1 MHLKKGIRQGI
12 STMLI
17 AAMSFGNVMSVM
29 ADTPSVKTVSSENV
43 TVKNGNYRAIV
54 NFSEG
59 QLGGVLRS
67 KSSDV
72 NADWNTMTETMVPGM
87 TMYLDETGTAK
98 KADVSAK
105 NTLTTGDG
113 SIGASGVELTGDL
126 TGVKSYFMFPDEIVY
141 LGAGLED
148 QKKSDDQIITVVDN
162 VPVTTATK
170 VSIPNP
176 KNGYY
181 FVTKEAKAGGKWET
195 AVDTATKGVHA
206 RNWLSA
212 SDLSGTGN
220 PLQWKYLFTDSITN
234 SNVYFRFPTKGNTV
248 AQSFEL
254 WMAGTQYQY
263 TVKAGGKQAD
273 FSGQTMVNP
282 DTNVLSNSNE
292 IQAAESLTNGILAV
306 NKWSEGI
313 TELTNNIA
321 NVTLNQPMSML
332 MKKDESRGTTQI
344 TVGKPSNSKEG
355 NLEFTV
361 HFSANQV
368 TETSGEGALVSSN
381 ETGDGLH
388 VKLDAAKMT
397 KPVTL
402 EVSYQLPDIV
412 DGDVIEV
419 VRGNEKQVELPAG
432 FDKEGVTW
440 SAKFVKPDGTYLRN
454 AGSSK
459 KKYELPDGETDGTRT
474 AGDTSADHLVTVKK
488 LTNGNAI
495 ITGKEKGS
503 LVLVAK
509 NTDGTEKKF
518 KVEVLYT
525 VPENLPKATEEDY
538 AKIRKTWKESIVG
551 VDLASEEDGAEILVS
566 MNKAAETAWN
576 AYAYKGED
584 SCPDI
589 PWKADKGAA
598 GVASTPYEDDA
609 AEFRPA
615 FKKVLSMAT
624 AYAAEGS
631 NYYQNPDMLKDMINI
646 MDYLCTVCYTPKTQ
660 TNNWWT
666 WEIGIPKDLIPI
678 LMLIYDSLTP
688 EQVKLYTEAMYFF
701 QPDPYH
707 EGAIGTAS
715 THANGYRTAQGAN
728 IIDCSTT
735 AVSLGA
741 LRKDSEQLYMGS
753 KASSGTFVIQTV
765 EDSSKLAADGYASG
779 FYADGSYMDHSR
791 VPYLGSYGIE
801 FMKGG
806 VKIPSLIGGTP
817 WQYSGEVQQ
826 NLEYYIVNGFG
837 NSMYR
842 GLMLDSLKGRS
853 VSRKGGSNQN
863 AGREAMV
870 IILQMI
876 DSLSDEAKETMLSTM
891 KYWMEQDPGF
901 VDSLEGVENLAIKK
915 RAREILEDS
924 SIVAEVEPL
933 HKSFPYMDRAVHR
946 MDDYLFAV
954 SMYSERTQNTEIM
967 NDENRMGWHQNNGMT
982 YIYDSDQDQYTD
994 NFWNTVNPL
1003 RLPGTTVVPVNIGT
1017 GKPDSSGYAQGG
1029 DYCSDES
1036 WVGGSTIGNYGISGM
1051 SFSGAIANKAKSADG
1066 EITYAPNLKGK
1077 KSWFMFENEI
1087 VCLGAG
1093 IQNKGMD
1100 LPVET
1105 TIENRRLGTDG
1116 ENVFVVN
1123 GEEIHL
1129 PIKEANI
1136 KELAEHSADV
1146 SGTEFDGAEWTHL
1159 EGNGSSAGIGYYF
1172 PEEGTSI
1179 RARRARNTGNWSDIG
1194 TTEGESTQNYLEMW
1208 FDHGKNPTN
1217 GSYSYVLL
1225 PETGKEETENYA
1237 KVPQVTVLANTSAAQ
1252 AVYQKELGITGI
1264 NFWEDKETT
1273 VGEVTCDSQAS
1284 VMMQE
1289 EKDGRLMV
1297 AVSDPTMKN
1306 KGTITLKINRPI
1318 TNMIDSDSGISCV
1331 PSESGAELTFNM
1343 AGTNGSSV
1351 YAELQLKASI
1361 YPYAVTLKK
1370 GDEQTFELRDF
1381 NLNEA
1386 VTWSVATDTTRMR
1399 SNTTI
1404 DENGVLKI
1412 DEEETDGALVVT
1424 AETASGLKLHAY
1436 VSLGKDA
1443 AIDTPDDLPLPEEMQ
1458 NLQKLIDKA
1467 LDDPDGTEVYD
1478 ENAIKKAVKAVQ
1490 DADTE
1495 KVAEYLMDSVLK
1507 LAEVYQQVWENN
1519 GREIGEDVETVGIAR
1534 ELEPVDAKGMI
1545 LSIYPSLKVA
1555 SPSNA
1560 VLVIKGEEDAAVL
1573 SETELSNA
1581 TPSNAT
1587 PSNAVAKTAVFSTE
1601 TLEKIGDKPIVKDS
1615 LCEYVLSLV
1624 REYNEDQD
1632 SRNLLPLK
1640 TPIKAEISVPDQL
1653 DSEKPILAAV
1663 ADADGTQHPLEVT
1676 VNEDGSA
1683 MTFVLTRMG
1692 TLILANQAE
1701 EQEKPDTPNTPEK
1714 PDDPNNPNNP
1724 EKPDDP
1730 WVMTYEVFIDDEITG
1745 GTVTADHLTGPE
1757 GTKITLIAK
1766 ANLGYRLNYLQVNGK
1781 TVKTTAKGTYTFKL
1795 KQDTEVTAS
1804 FVKLLAITDHSD
1816 RNDRDRSDSEGWVRS
1831 GNGWKYQI
1839 PGGSYA
1845 KNGWQQI
1852 GGIWYAFDANG
1863 IMRTG
1868 WYLEAM
1874 DNCWYYMKP
1883 DGSMAIGWQQINGKW
1898 YYFNPAT
1905 IGITGWNSQG
1915 LTWNF
1920 DIQKNQGI
1928 PQGAMYKN
1936 QRTPDGYL
1944 VDEQGAWIQ

>member
-1 MHLKKGIRQGI
+1 
-12 STMLI
+12 
-17 AAMSFGNVMSVM
+17 
-29 ADTPSVKTVSSENV
+29 
-43 TVKNGNYRAIV
+43 
-54 NFSEG
+54 
-59 QLGGVLRS
+59 
-67 KSSDV
+67 
-72 NADWNTMTETMVPGM
+72 
-87 TMYLDETGTAK
+87 
-98 KADVSAK
+98 
-105 NTLTTGDG
+105 
-113 SIGASGVELTGDL
+113 
-126 TGVKSYFMFPDEIVY
+126 
-141 LGAGLED
+141 
-148 QKKSDDQIITVVDN
+148 
-162 VPVTTATK
+162 
-170 VSIPNP
+170 
-176 KNGYY
+176 
-181 FVTKEAKAGGKWET
+181 
-195 AVDTATKGVHA
+195 
-206 RNWLSA
+206 
-212 SDLSGTGN
+212 
-220 PLQWKYLFTDSITN
+220 
-234 SNVYFRFPTKGNTV
+234 
-248 AQSFEL
+248 
-254 WMAGTQYQY
+254 
-263 TVKAGGKQAD
+263 
-273 FSGQTMVNP
+273 
-282 DTNVLSNSNE
+282 
-292 IQAAESLTNGILAV
+292 
-306 NKWSEGI
+306 
-313 TELTNNIA
+313 
-321 NVTLNQPMSML
+321 
-332 MKKDESRGTTQI
+332 
-344 TVGKPSNSKEG
+344 
-355 NLEFTV
+355 
-361 HFSANQV
+361 
-368 TETSGEGALVSSN
+368 
-381 ETGDGLH
+381 
-388 VKLDAAKMT
+388 
-397 KPVTL
+397 
-402 EVSYQLPDIV
+402 
-412 DGDVIEV
+412 
-419 VRGNEKQVELPAG
+419 
-432 FDKEGVTW
+432 
-440 SAKFVKPDGTYLRN
+440 
-454 AGSSK
+454 
-459 KKYELPDGETDGTRT
+459 
-474 AGDTSADHLVTVKK
+474 
-488 LTNGNAI
+488 
-495 ITGKEKGS
+495 
-503 LVLVAK
+503 
-509 NTDGTEKKF
+509 
-518 KVEVLYT
+518 
-525 VPENLPKATEEDY
+525 
-538 AKIRKTWKESIVG
+538 
-551 VDLASEEDGAEILVS
+551 
-566 MNKAAETAWN
+566 
-576 AYAYKGED
+576 
-584 SCPDI
+584 
-589 PWKADKGAA
+589 
-598 GVASTPYEDDA
+598 
-609 AEFRPA
+609 
-615 FKKVLSMAT
+615 
-624 AYAAEGS
+624 
-631 NYYQNPDMLKDMINI
+631 
-646 MDYLCTVCYTPKTQ
+646 
-660 TNNWWT
+660 
-666 WEIGIPKDLIPI
+666 
-678 LMLIYDSLTP
+678 
-688 EQVKLYTEAMYFF
+688 
-701 QPDPYH
+701 
-707 EGAIGTAS
+707 
-715 THANGYRTAQGAN
+715 
-728 IIDCSTT
+728 
-735 AVSLGA
+735 
-741 LRKDSEQLYMGS
+741 
-753 KASSGTFVIQTV
+753 
-765 EDSSKLAADGYASG
+765 
-779 FYADGSYMDHSR
+779 
-791 VPYLGSYGIE
+791 
-801 FMKGG
+801 
-806 VKIPSLIGGTP
+806 
-817 WQYSGEVQQ
+817 
-826 NLEYYIVNGFG
+826 
-837 NSMYR
+837 
-842 GLMLDSLKGRS
+842 
-853 VSRKGGSNQN
+853 
-863 AGREAMV
+863 
-870 IILQMI
+870 
-876 DSLSDEAKETMLSTM
+876 
-891 KYWMEQDPGF
+891 
-901 VDSLEGVENLAIKK
+901 
-915 RAREILEDS
+915 
-924 SIVAEVEPL
+924 
-933 HKSFPYMDRAVHR
+933 
-946 MDDYLFAV
+946 
-954 SMYSERTQNTEIM
+954 
-967 NDENRMGWHQNNGMT
+967 
-982 YIYDSDQDQYTD
+982 
-994 NFWNTVNPL
+994 
-1003 RLPGTTVVPVNIGT
+1003 
-1017 GKPDSSGYAQGG
+1017 
-1029 DYCSDES
+1029 
-1036 WVGGSTIGNYGISGM
+1036 M

>member
-1 MHLKKGIRQGI
+1 
-12 STMLI
+12 
-17 AAMSFGNVMSVM
+17 
-29 ADTPSVKTVSSENV
+29 
-43 TVKNGNYRAIV
+43 
-54 NFSEG
+54 
-59 QLGGVLRS
+59 
-67 KSSDV
+67 
-72 NADWNTMTETMVPGM
+72 MV
-87 TMYLDETGTAK
+87 
-98 KADVSAK
+98 
-105 NTLTTGDG
+105 
-113 SIGASGVELTGDL
+113 
-126 TGVKSYFMFPDEIVY
+126 
-141 LGAGLED
+141 
-148 QKKSDDQIITVVDN
+148 
-162 VPVTTATK
+162 
-170 VSIPNP
+170 
-176 KNGYY
+176 
-181 FVTKEAKAGGKWET
+181 
-195 AVDTATKGVHA
+195 
-206 RNWLSA
+206 R
-212 SDLSGTGN
+212 
-220 PLQWKYLFTDSITN
+220 
-234 SNVYFRFPTKGNTV
+234 
-248 AQSFEL
+248 
-254 WMAGTQYQY
+254 
-263 TVKAGGKQAD
+263 
-273 FSGQTMVNP
+273 
-282 DTNVLSNSNE
+282 
-292 IQAAESLTNGILAV
+292 SLTH
-306 NKWSEGI
+306 
-313 TELTNNIA
+313 
-321 NVTLNQPMSML
+321 
-332 MKKDESRGTTQI
+332 R
-344 TVGKPSNSKEG
+344 
-355 NLEFTV
+355 
-361 HFSANQV
+361 
-368 TETSGEGALVSSN
+368 TS
-381 ETGDGLH
+381 
-388 VKLDAAKMT
+388 
-397 KPVTL
+397 
-402 EVSYQLPDIV
+402 
-412 DGDVIEV
+412 
-419 VRGNEKQVELPAG
+419 
-432 FDKEGVTW
+432 
-440 SAKFVKPDGTYLRN
+440 
-454 AGSSK
+454 
-459 KKYELPDGETDGTRT
+459 
-474 AGDTSADHLVTVKK
+474 
-488 LTNGNAI
+488 
-495 ITGKEKGS
+495 
-503 LVLVAK
+503 
-509 NTDGTEKKF
+509 
-518 KVEVLYT
+518 
-525 VPENLPKATEEDY
+525 
-538 AKIRKTWKESIVG
+538 
-551 VDLASEEDGAEILVS
+551 
-566 MNKAAETAWN
+566 
-576 AYAYKGED
+576 
-584 SCPDI
+584 
-589 PWKADKGAA
+589 
-598 GVASTPYEDDA
+598 
-609 AEFRPA
+609 
-615 FKKVLSMAT
+615 
-624 AYAAEGS
+624 
-631 NYYQNPDMLKDMINI
+631 
-646 MDYLCTVCYTPKTQ
+646 
-660 TNNWWT
+660 
-666 WEIGIPKDLIPI
+666 
-678 LMLIYDSLTP
+678 
-688 EQVKLYTEAMYFF
+688 
-701 QPDPYH
+701 
-707 EGAIGTAS
+707 
-715 THANGYRTAQGAN
+715 
-728 IIDCSTT
+728 
-735 AVSLGA
+735 
-741 LRKDSEQLYMGS
+741 
-753 KASSGTFVIQTV
+753 
-765 EDSSKLAADGYASG
+765 
-779 FYADGSYMDHSR
+779 
-791 VPYLGSYGIE
+791 
-801 FMKGG
+801 
-806 VKIPSLIGGTP
+806 
-817 WQYSGEVQQ
+817 
-826 NLEYYIVNGFG
+826 
-837 NSMYR
+837 
-842 GLMLDSLKGRS
+842 
-853 VSRKGGSNQN
+853 
-863 AGREAMV
+863 
-870 IILQMI
+870 
-876 DSLSDEAKETMLSTM
+876 
-891 KYWMEQDPGF
+891 
-901 VDSLEGVENLAIKK
+901 
-915 RAREILEDS
+915 
-924 SIVAEVEPL
+924 
-933 HKSFPYMDRAVHR
+933 
-946 MDDYLFAV
+946 
-954 SMYSERTQNTEIM
+954 
-967 NDENRMGWHQNNGMT
+967 
-982 YIYDSDQDQYTD
+982 
-994 NFWNTVNPL
+994 
-1003 RLPGTTVVPVNIGT
+1003 
-1017 GKPDSSGYAQGG
+1017 
-1029 DYCSDES
+1029 
-1036 WVGGSTIGNYGISGM
+1036 
-1051 SFSGAIANKAKSADG
+1051 
-1066 EITYAPNLKGK
+1066 KGK

-1116 ENVFVVN
+1116 ENAFVVN
-1123 GEEIHL
+1123 GEETNL
-1129 PIKEANI
+1129 PMKEANI

-1146 SGTEFDGAEWTHL
+1146 SGTEFDGAGWADL
-1159 EGNGSSAGIGYYF
+1159 EGNGTSSGTGYYF

-1194 TTEGESTQNYLEMW
+1194 TTEGESTRITWRCGSIMER
-1208 FDHGKNPTN
+1208 DPTN

-1237 KVPQVTVLANTSAAQ
+1237 KAPQVTVLANTSAAQ

-1264 NFWEDKETT
+1264 NFWENKETT

-1289 EKDGRLMV
+1289 GKDGRLRV

-1318 TNMIDSDSGISCV
+1318 TDMIDSDSDISCRV
-1331 PSESGAELTFNM
+1331 SESGAELTFNM

-1381 NLNEA
+1381 NLNEEVA
-1386 VTWSVATDTTRMR
+1386 WSVATDMTRMR

-1624 REYNEDQD
+1624 REYNEYQD

-1816 RNDRDRSDSEGWVRS
+1816 RNDRERSDSEGWVRS

>member
-1 MHLKKGIRQGI
+1 M
-12 STMLI
+12 
-17 AAMSFGNVMSVM
+17 
-29 ADTPSVKTVSSENV
+29 
-43 TVKNGNYRAIV
+43 
-54 NFSEG
+54 
-59 QLGGVLRS
+59 
-67 KSSDV
+67 
-72 NADWNTMTETMVPGM
+72 
-87 TMYLDETGTAK
+87 
-98 KADVSAK
+98 
-105 NTLTTGDG
+105 
-113 SIGASGVELTGDL
+113 
-126 TGVKSYFMFPDEIVY
+126 
-141 LGAGLED
+141 
-148 QKKSDDQIITVVDN
+148 
-162 VPVTTATK
+162 
-170 VSIPNP
+170 
-176 KNGYY
+176 
-181 FVTKEAKAGGKWET
+181 
-195 AVDTATKGVHA
+195 
-206 RNWLSA
+206 
-212 SDLSGTGN
+212 
-220 PLQWKYLFTDSITN
+220 
-234 SNVYFRFPTKGNTV
+234 
-248 AQSFEL
+248 
-254 WMAGTQYQY
+254 
-263 TVKAGGKQAD
+263 
-273 FSGQTMVNP
+273 
-282 DTNVLSNSNE
+282 
-292 IQAAESLTNGILAV
+292 
-306 NKWSEGI
+306 
-313 TELTNNIA
+313 
-321 NVTLNQPMSML
+321 
-332 MKKDESRGTTQI
+332 
-344 TVGKPSNSKEG
+344 
-355 NLEFTV
+355 
-361 HFSANQV
+361 
-368 TETSGEGALVSSN
+368 
-381 ETGDGLH
+381 
-388 VKLDAAKMT
+388 
-397 KPVTL
+397 
-402 EVSYQLPDIV
+402 
-412 DGDVIEV
+412 
-419 VRGNEKQVELPAG
+419 
-432 FDKEGVTW
+432 
-440 SAKFVKPDGTYLRN
+440 
-454 AGSSK
+454 
-459 KKYELPDGETDGTRT
+459 
-474 AGDTSADHLVTVKK
+474 
-488 LTNGNAI
+488 
-495 ITGKEKGS
+495 
-503 LVLVAK
+503 
-509 NTDGTEKKF
+509 
-518 KVEVLYT
+518 
-525 VPENLPKATEEDY
+525 
-538 AKIRKTWKESIVG
+538 
-551 VDLASEEDGAEILVS
+551 
-566 MNKAAETAWN
+566 
-576 AYAYKGED
+576 
-584 SCPDI
+584 
-589 PWKADKGAA
+589 
-598 GVASTPYEDDA
+598 
-609 AEFRPA
+609 
-615 FKKVLSMAT
+615 
-624 AYAAEGS
+624 
-631 NYYQNPDMLKDMINI
+631 
-646 MDYLCTVCYTPKTQ
+646 
-660 TNNWWT
+660 
-666 WEIGIPKDLIPI
+666 
-678 LMLIYDSLTP
+678 
-688 EQVKLYTEAMYFF
+688 
-701 QPDPYH
+701 
-707 EGAIGTAS
+707 
-715 THANGYRTAQGAN
+715 
-728 IIDCSTT
+728 
-735 AVSLGA
+735 
-741 LRKDSEQLYMGS
+741 
-753 KASSGTFVIQTV
+753 
-765 EDSSKLAADGYASG
+765 
-779 FYADGSYMDHSR
+779 
-791 VPYLGSYGIE
+791 
-801 FMKGG
+801 
-806 VKIPSLIGGTP
+806 
-817 WQYSGEVQQ
+817 
-826 NLEYYIVNGFG
+826 
-837 NSMYR
+837 
-842 GLMLDSLKGRS
+842 
-853 VSRKGGSNQN
+853 
-863 AGREAMV
+863 
-870 IILQMI
+870 
-876 DSLSDEAKETMLSTM
+876 
-891 KYWMEQDPGF
+891 
-901 VDSLEGVENLAIKK
+901 
-915 RAREILEDS
+915 
-924 SIVAEVEPL
+924 
-933 HKSFPYMDRAVHR
+933 
-946 MDDYLFAV
+946 
-954 SMYSERTQNTEIM
+954 
-967 NDENRMGWHQNNGMT
+967 
-982 YIYDSDQDQYTD
+982 
-994 NFWNTVNPL
+994 
-1003 RLPGTTVVPVNIGT
+1003 
-1017 GKPDSSGYAQGG
+1017 
-1029 DYCSDES
+1029 
-1036 WVGGSTIGNYGISGM
+1036 
-1051 SFSGAIANKAKSADG
+1051 
-1066 EITYAPNLKGK
+1066 
-1077 KSWFMFENEI
+1077 
-1087 VCLGAG
+1087 
-1093 IQNKGMD
+1093 
-1100 LPVET
+1100 
-1105 TIENRRLGTDG
+1105 
-1116 ENVFVVN
+1116 
-1123 GEEIHL
+1123 
-1129 PIKEANI
+1129 
-1136 KELAEHSADV
+1136 

-1237 KVPQVTVLANTSAAQ
+1237 KAPQVTVLANTSAAQ

-1289 EKDGRLMV
+1289 GKDGRLRV

>member
-1 MHLKKGIRQGI
+1 
-12 STMLI
+12 
-17 AAMSFGNVMSVM
+17 
-29 ADTPSVKTVSSENV
+29 
-43 TVKNGNYRAIV
+43 
-54 NFSEG
+54 
-59 QLGGVLRS
+59 
-67 KSSDV
+67 
-72 NADWNTMTETMVPGM
+72 
-87 TMYLDETGTAK
+87 
-98 KADVSAK
+98 
-105 NTLTTGDG
+105 
-113 SIGASGVELTGDL
+113 
-126 TGVKSYFMFPDEIVY
+126 
-141 LGAGLED
+141 
-148 QKKSDDQIITVVDN
+148 
-162 VPVTTATK
+162 
-170 VSIPNP
+170 
-176 KNGYY
+176 
-181 FVTKEAKAGGKWET
+181 
-195 AVDTATKGVHA
+195 
-206 RNWLSA
+206 
-212 SDLSGTGN
+212 
-220 PLQWKYLFTDSITN
+220 
-234 SNVYFRFPTKGNTV
+234 
-248 AQSFEL
+248 
-254 WMAGTQYQY
+254 
-263 TVKAGGKQAD
+263 
-273 FSGQTMVNP
+273 
-282 DTNVLSNSNE
+282 
-292 IQAAESLTNGILAV
+292 
-306 NKWSEGI
+306 
-313 TELTNNIA
+313 
-321 NVTLNQPMSML
+321 
-332 MKKDESRGTTQI
+332 
-344 TVGKPSNSKEG
+344 
-355 NLEFTV
+355 
-361 HFSANQV
+361 
-368 TETSGEGALVSSN
+368 
-381 ETGDGLH
+381 
-388 VKLDAAKMT
+388 
-397 KPVTL
+397 
-402 EVSYQLPDIV
+402 
-412 DGDVIEV
+412 
-419 VRGNEKQVELPAG
+419 
-432 FDKEGVTW
+432 
-440 SAKFVKPDGTYLRN
+440 
-454 AGSSK
+454 
-459 KKYELPDGETDGTRT
+459 
-474 AGDTSADHLVTVKK
+474 
-488 LTNGNAI
+488 
-495 ITGKEKGS
+495 
-503 LVLVAK
+503 
-509 NTDGTEKKF
+509 
-518 KVEVLYT
+518 
-525 VPENLPKATEEDY
+525 
-538 AKIRKTWKESIVG
+538 
-551 VDLASEEDGAEILVS
+551 
-566 MNKAAETAWN
+566 
-576 AYAYKGED
+576 
-584 SCPDI
+584 
-589 PWKADKGAA
+589 
-598 GVASTPYEDDA
+598 
-609 AEFRPA
+609 
-615 FKKVLSMAT
+615 
-624 AYAAEGS
+624 
-631 NYYQNPDMLKDMINI
+631 
-646 MDYLCTVCYTPKTQ
+646 
-660 TNNWWT
+660 
-666 WEIGIPKDLIPI
+666 
-678 LMLIYDSLTP
+678 
-688 EQVKLYTEAMYFF
+688 
-701 QPDPYH
+701 
-707 EGAIGTAS
+707 
-715 THANGYRTAQGAN
+715 
-728 IIDCSTT
+728 
-735 AVSLGA
+735 
-741 LRKDSEQLYMGS
+741 MGS
-753 KASSGTFVIQTV
+753 EASSGTFVIQTV

-791 VPYLGSYGIE
+791 VPYLGAYGIE

-817 WQYSGEVQQ
+817 WQYSGEVQK

-837 NSMYR
+837 SSMYR

-853 VSRKGGSNQN
+853 VSRKSGSNQA

-876 DSLSDEAKETMLSTM
+876 DSLSDEAKDTMLSTM

-915 RAREILEDS
+915 KAREILEDS
-924 SIVAEVEPL
+924 SIAAEVESL

-1017 GKPDSSGYAQGG
+1017 GTPDSSGYAQGG
-1029 DYCSDES
+1029 DYCSNES

-1116 ENVFVVN
+1116 ENAFVVN
-1123 GEEIHL
+1123 GEEADL

-1146 SGTEFDGAEWTHL
+1146 SGTEFDGAEWAHL

-1237 KVPQVTVLANTSAAQ
+1237 KAPQVTVLANTSAAQ

-1284 VMMQE
+1284 VMLQE
-1289 EKDGRLMV
+1289 GEYGRLKV

-1318 TNMIDSDSGISCV
+1318 AAFVDGDSNVSHKITDDGT
-1331 PSESGAELTFNM
+1331 ELTFAM

-1361 YPYAVTLKK
+1361 FPYAVTLKK
-1370 GDEQTFELRDF
+1370 GDEQTFELRDYG
-1381 NLNEA
+1381 LNEE
-1386 VTWSVATDTTRMR
+1386 VTWSVATDKTRMR

-1424 AETASGLKLHAY
+1424 AETVSGLKLHAY

-1443 AIDTPDDLPLPEEMQ
+1443 VIDTPDDLPLPEEMQ

-1467 LDDPDGTEVYD
+1467 LDDPDGTEEYD

-1507 LAEVYQQVWENN
+1507 LAEVYQQVWEDN
-1519 GREIGEDVETVGIAR
+1519 GREIGEDVETVGTAR
-1534 ELEPVDAKGMI
+1534 ELEPVEAKGMI
-1545 LSIYPSLKVA
+1545 LSIYPSLKEA

-1560 VLVIKGEEDAAVL
+1560 VLVITGEEDVAVL
-1573 SETELSNA
+1573 SETTLAETALSEA

-1587 PSNAVAKTAVFSTE
+1587 PSNAAVYTATPSNAAAKAVVFSTE
-1601 TLEKIGDKPIVKDS
+1601 TPEKIGDKPIAKDS
-1615 LCEYVLSLV
+1615 FCEYVLSLV
-1624 REYNEDQD
+1624 REYDGNEENR
-1632 SRNLLPLK
+1632 SLLPLK
-1640 TPIKAEISVPDQL
+1640 APIKAEISVPDQL
-1653 DSEKPILAAV
+1653 DPEKPILAAV

-1676 VNEDGSA
+1676 VSEDGST

-1701 EQEKPDTPNTPEK
+1701 EQENPDTPNTPEK
-1714 PDDPNNPNNP
+1714 PDDSNNPSNP
-1724 EKPDDP
+1724 EKPENPDDP
-1730 WVMTYEVFIDDEITG
+1730 GAMIYEVFIDDEITG
-1745 GTVTADHLTGPE
+1745 GTVTADCLSGPE
-1757 GTKITLIAK
+1757 GTKITLTAK

-1816 RNDRDRSDSEGWVRS
+1816 REDRDRSGSDGWVRS

-1852 GGIWYAFDANG
+1852 GGVWYAFDANG
-1863 IMRTG
+1863 MMRTG
-1868 WYLEAM
+1868 WYLEPM

-1883 DGSMAIGWQQINGKW
+1883 DGSMAVGWQQIDGKW

-1905 IGITGWNSQG
+1905 IGITGWSSQG
-1915 LTWNF
+1915 LAWNF

>member
-1 MHLKKGIRQGI
+1 M
-12 STMLI
+12 
-17 AAMSFGNVMSVM
+17 
-29 ADTPSVKTVSSENV
+29 
-43 TVKNGNYRAIV
+43 
-54 NFSEG
+54 
-59 QLGGVLRS
+59 
-67 KSSDV
+67 
-72 NADWNTMTETMVPGM
+72 
-87 TMYLDETGTAK
+87 
-98 KADVSAK
+98 
-105 NTLTTGDG
+105 
-113 SIGASGVELTGDL
+113 
-126 TGVKSYFMFPDEIVY
+126 
-141 LGAGLED
+141 
-148 QKKSDDQIITVVDN
+148 
-162 VPVTTATK
+162 
-170 VSIPNP
+170 
-176 KNGYY
+176 
-181 FVTKEAKAGGKWET
+181 
-195 AVDTATKGVHA
+195 
-206 RNWLSA
+206 
-212 SDLSGTGN
+212 
-220 PLQWKYLFTDSITN
+220 
-234 SNVYFRFPTKGNTV
+234 
-248 AQSFEL
+248 
-254 WMAGTQYQY
+254 
-263 TVKAGGKQAD
+263 
-273 FSGQTMVNP
+273 
-282 DTNVLSNSNE
+282 
-292 IQAAESLTNGILAV
+292 
-306 NKWSEGI
+306 
-313 TELTNNIA
+313 
-321 NVTLNQPMSML
+321 
-332 MKKDESRGTTQI
+332 
-344 TVGKPSNSKEG
+344 
-355 NLEFTV
+355 
-361 HFSANQV
+361 
-368 TETSGEGALVSSN
+368 
-381 ETGDGLH
+381 
-388 VKLDAAKMT
+388 
-397 KPVTL
+397 
-402 EVSYQLPDIV
+402 
-412 DGDVIEV
+412 
-419 VRGNEKQVELPAG
+419 
-432 FDKEGVTW
+432 
-440 SAKFVKPDGTYLRN
+440 
-454 AGSSK
+454 
-459 KKYELPDGETDGTRT
+459 
-474 AGDTSADHLVTVKK
+474 
-488 LTNGNAI
+488 
-495 ITGKEKGS
+495 
-503 LVLVAK
+503 
-509 NTDGTEKKF
+509 
-518 KVEVLYT
+518 
-525 VPENLPKATEEDY
+525 
-538 AKIRKTWKESIVG
+538 
-551 VDLASEEDGAEILVS
+551 
-566 MNKAAETAWN
+566 
-576 AYAYKGED
+576 
-584 SCPDI
+584 CP
-589 PWKADKGAA
+589 
-598 GVASTPYEDDA
+598 
-609 AEFRPA
+609 
-615 FKKVLSMAT
+615 
-624 AYAAEGS
+624 
-631 NYYQNPDMLKDMINI
+631 
-646 MDYLCTVCYTPKTQ
+646 
-660 TNNWWT
+660 
-666 WEIGIPKDLIPI
+666 
-678 LMLIYDSLTP
+678 
-688 EQVKLYTEAMYFF
+688 
-701 QPDPYH
+701 
-707 EGAIGTAS
+707 
-715 THANGYRTAQGAN
+715 
-728 IIDCSTT
+728 
-735 AVSLGA
+735 
-741 LRKDSEQLYMGS
+741 
-753 KASSGTFVIQTV
+753 
-765 EDSSKLAADGYASG
+765 
-779 FYADGSYMDHSR
+779 
-791 VPYLGSYGIE
+791 
-801 FMKGG
+801 
-806 VKIPSLIGGTP
+806 
-817 WQYSGEVQQ
+817 
-826 NLEYYIVNGFG
+826 
-837 NSMYR
+837 
-842 GLMLDSLKGRS
+842 
-853 VSRKGGSNQN
+853 
-863 AGREAMV
+863 
-870 IILQMI
+870 
-876 DSLSDEAKETMLSTM
+876 
-891 KYWMEQDPGF
+891 
-901 VDSLEGVENLAIKK
+901 
-915 RAREILEDS
+915 
-924 SIVAEVEPL
+924 
-933 HKSFPYMDRAVHR
+933 
-946 MDDYLFAV
+946 
-954 SMYSERTQNTEIM
+954 
-967 NDENRMGWHQNNGMT
+967 
-982 YIYDSDQDQYTD
+982 
-994 NFWNTVNPL
+994 
-1003 RLPGTTVVPVNIGT
+1003 
-1017 GKPDSSGYAQGG
+1017 
-1029 DYCSDES
+1029 
-1036 WVGGSTIGNYGISGM
+1036 
-1051 SFSGAIANKAKSADG
+1051 
-1066 EITYAPNLKGK
+1066 
-1077 KSWFMFENEI
+1077 
-1087 VCLGAG
+1087 
-1093 IQNKGMD
+1093 
-1100 LPVET
+1100 
-1105 TIENRRLGTDG
+1105 
-1116 ENVFVVN
+1116 
-1123 GEEIHL
+1123 
-1129 PIKEANI
+1129 
-1136 KELAEHSADV
+1136 
-1146 SGTEFDGAEWTHL
+1146 GTEFDGAEWAHL
-1159 EGNGSSAGIGYYF
+1159 EGNGTSSGTGYYF

-1237 KVPQVTVLANTSAAQ
+1237 KAPQVTVLANTSAAQ

-1289 EKDGRLMV
+1289 GKDGRLRV

-1318 TNMIDSDSGISCV
+1318 TDMIDSDSDISCRV
-1331 PSESGAELTFNM
+1331 SESGAELTFNM

-1381 NLNEA
+1381 NLNEEVA
-1386 VTWSVATDTTRMR
+1386 WSVATDMTRMR

-1412 DEEETDGALVVT
+1412 DEEETDGALLVT

-1816 RNDRDRSDSEGWVRS
+1816 RNDRERSDSEGWVRS

>member
-1 MHLKKGIRQGI
+1 M
-12 STMLI
+12 
-17 AAMSFGNVMSVM
+17 
-29 ADTPSVKTVSSENV
+29 
-43 TVKNGNYRAIV
+43 
-54 NFSEG
+54 
-59 QLGGVLRS
+59 
-67 KSSDV
+67 
-72 NADWNTMTETMVPGM
+72 
-87 TMYLDETGTAK
+87 
-98 KADVSAK
+98 
-105 NTLTTGDG
+105 
-113 SIGASGVELTGDL
+113 
-126 TGVKSYFMFPDEIVY
+126 
-141 LGAGLED
+141 
-148 QKKSDDQIITVVDN
+148 
-162 VPVTTATK
+162 
-170 VSIPNP
+170 
-176 KNGYY
+176 
-181 FVTKEAKAGGKWET
+181 
-195 AVDTATKGVHA
+195 
-206 RNWLSA
+206 
-212 SDLSGTGN
+212 
-220 PLQWKYLFTDSITN
+220 
-234 SNVYFRFPTKGNTV
+234 
-248 AQSFEL
+248 
-254 WMAGTQYQY
+254 
-263 TVKAGGKQAD
+263 
-273 FSGQTMVNP
+273 
-282 DTNVLSNSNE
+282 
-292 IQAAESLTNGILAV
+292 
-306 NKWSEGI
+306 
-313 TELTNNIA
+313 
-321 NVTLNQPMSML
+321 
-332 MKKDESRGTTQI
+332 
-344 TVGKPSNSKEG
+344 
-355 NLEFTV
+355 
-361 HFSANQV
+361 
-368 TETSGEGALVSSN
+368 
-381 ETGDGLH
+381 
-388 VKLDAAKMT
+388 
-397 KPVTL
+397 
-402 EVSYQLPDIV
+402 
-412 DGDVIEV
+412 
-419 VRGNEKQVELPAG
+419 
-432 FDKEGVTW
+432 
-440 SAKFVKPDGTYLRN
+440 
-454 AGSSK
+454 
-459 KKYELPDGETDGTRT
+459 
-474 AGDTSADHLVTVKK
+474 
-488 LTNGNAI
+488 
-495 ITGKEKGS
+495 
-503 LVLVAK
+503 
-509 NTDGTEKKF
+509 
-518 KVEVLYT
+518 
-525 VPENLPKATEEDY
+525 
-538 AKIRKTWKESIVG
+538 
-551 VDLASEEDGAEILVS
+551 
-566 MNKAAETAWN
+566 
-576 AYAYKGED
+576 
-584 SCPDI
+584 
-589 PWKADKGAA
+589 
-598 GVASTPYEDDA
+598 
-609 AEFRPA
+609 
-615 FKKVLSMAT
+615 
-624 AYAAEGS
+624 
-631 NYYQNPDMLKDMINI
+631 
-646 MDYLCTVCYTPKTQ
+646 
-660 TNNWWT
+660 
-666 WEIGIPKDLIPI
+666 
-678 LMLIYDSLTP
+678 
-688 EQVKLYTEAMYFF
+688 
-701 QPDPYH
+701 
-707 EGAIGTAS
+707 
-715 THANGYRTAQGAN
+715 
-728 IIDCSTT
+728 
-735 AVSLGA
+735 
-741 LRKDSEQLYMGS
+741 
-753 KASSGTFVIQTV
+753 
-765 EDSSKLAADGYASG
+765 
-779 FYADGSYMDHSR
+779 
-791 VPYLGSYGIE
+791 
-801 FMKGG
+801 
-806 VKIPSLIGGTP
+806 
-817 WQYSGEVQQ
+817 
-826 NLEYYIVNGFG
+826 
-837 NSMYR
+837 
-842 GLMLDSLKGRS
+842 
-853 VSRKGGSNQN
+853 
-863 AGREAMV
+863 
-870 IILQMI
+870 
-876 DSLSDEAKETMLSTM
+876 
-891 KYWMEQDPGF
+891 
-901 VDSLEGVENLAIKK
+901 
-915 RAREILEDS
+915 
-924 SIVAEVEPL
+924 
-933 HKSFPYMDRAVHR
+933 
-946 MDDYLFAV
+946 
-954 SMYSERTQNTEIM
+954 
-967 NDENRMGWHQNNGMT
+967 
-982 YIYDSDQDQYTD
+982 
-994 NFWNTVNPL
+994 
-1003 RLPGTTVVPVNIGT
+1003 
-1017 GKPDSSGYAQGG
+1017 
-1029 DYCSDES
+1029 
-1036 WVGGSTIGNYGISGM
+1036 
-1051 SFSGAIANKAKSADG
+1051 
-1066 EITYAPNLKGK
+1066 
-1077 KSWFMFENEI
+1077 
-1087 VCLGAG
+1087 
-1093 IQNKGMD
+1093 
-1100 LPVET
+1100 
-1105 TIENRRLGTDG
+1105 
-1116 ENVFVVN
+1116 
-1123 GEEIHL
+1123 
-1129 PIKEANI
+1129 
-1136 KELAEHSADV
+1136 

-1237 KVPQVTVLANTSAAQ
+1237 KAPQVTVLANTSAAQ

-1289 EKDGRLMV
+1289 GKDGRLRV

-1424 AETASGLKLHAY
+1424 AENASGLKLHAY

>member
-1 MHLKKGIRQGI
+1 
-12 STMLI
+12 
-17 AAMSFGNVMSVM
+17 
-29 ADTPSVKTVSSENV
+29 
-43 TVKNGNYRAIV
+43 
-54 NFSEG
+54 
-59 QLGGVLRS
+59 
-67 KSSDV
+67 
-72 NADWNTMTETMVPGM
+72 
-87 TMYLDETGTAK
+87 
-98 KADVSAK
+98 
-105 NTLTTGDG
+105 
-113 SIGASGVELTGDL
+113 
-126 TGVKSYFMFPDEIVY
+126 
-141 LGAGLED
+141 
-148 QKKSDDQIITVVDN
+148 
-162 VPVTTATK
+162 
-170 VSIPNP
+170 
-176 KNGYY
+176 
-181 FVTKEAKAGGKWET
+181 
-195 AVDTATKGVHA
+195 
-206 RNWLSA
+206 
-212 SDLSGTGN
+212 
-220 PLQWKYLFTDSITN
+220 
-234 SNVYFRFPTKGNTV
+234 
-248 AQSFEL
+248 
-254 WMAGTQYQY
+254 
-263 TVKAGGKQAD
+263 
-273 FSGQTMVNP
+273 
-282 DTNVLSNSNE
+282 
-292 IQAAESLTNGILAV
+292 
-306 NKWSEGI
+306 
-313 TELTNNIA
+313 
-321 NVTLNQPMSML
+321 
-332 MKKDESRGTTQI
+332 
-344 TVGKPSNSKEG
+344 
-355 NLEFTV
+355 
-361 HFSANQV
+361 
-368 TETSGEGALVSSN
+368 
-381 ETGDGLH
+381 
-388 VKLDAAKMT
+388 
-397 KPVTL
+397 
-402 EVSYQLPDIV
+402 
-412 DGDVIEV
+412 
-419 VRGNEKQVELPAG
+419 
-432 FDKEGVTW
+432 
-440 SAKFVKPDGTYLRN
+440 
-454 AGSSK
+454 
-459 KKYELPDGETDGTRT
+459 
-474 AGDTSADHLVTVKK
+474 
-488 LTNGNAI
+488 
-495 ITGKEKGS
+495 
-503 LVLVAK
+503 
-509 NTDGTEKKF
+509 
-518 KVEVLYT
+518 
-525 VPENLPKATEEDY
+525 
-538 AKIRKTWKESIVG
+538 
-551 VDLASEEDGAEILVS
+551 
-566 MNKAAETAWN
+566 
-576 AYAYKGED
+576 
-584 SCPDI
+584 
-589 PWKADKGAA
+589 
-598 GVASTPYEDDA
+598 
-609 AEFRPA
+609 
-615 FKKVLSMAT
+615 
-624 AYAAEGS
+624 
-631 NYYQNPDMLKDMINI
+631 
-646 MDYLCTVCYTPKTQ
+646 
-660 TNNWWT
+660 
-666 WEIGIPKDLIPI
+666 
-678 LMLIYDSLTP
+678 
-688 EQVKLYTEAMYFF
+688 
-701 QPDPYH
+701 
-707 EGAIGTAS
+707 
-715 THANGYRTAQGAN
+715 
-728 IIDCSTT
+728 
-735 AVSLGA
+735 
-741 LRKDSEQLYMGS
+741 
-753 KASSGTFVIQTV
+753 
-765 EDSSKLAADGYASG
+765 
-779 FYADGSYMDHSR
+779 
-791 VPYLGSYGIE
+791 
-801 FMKGG
+801 
-806 VKIPSLIGGTP
+806 
-817 WQYSGEVQQ
+817 
-826 NLEYYIVNGFG
+826 
-837 NSMYR
+837 
-842 GLMLDSLKGRS
+842 
-853 VSRKGGSNQN
+853 
-863 AGREAMV
+863 
-870 IILQMI
+870 
-876 DSLSDEAKETMLSTM
+876 
-891 KYWMEQDPGF
+891 
-901 VDSLEGVENLAIKK
+901 
-915 RAREILEDS
+915 
-924 SIVAEVEPL
+924 
-933 HKSFPYMDRAVHR
+933 
-946 MDDYLFAV
+946 
-954 SMYSERTQNTEIM
+954 
-967 NDENRMGWHQNNGMT
+967 
-982 YIYDSDQDQYTD
+982 
-994 NFWNTVNPL
+994 
-1003 RLPGTTVVPVNIGT
+1003 
-1017 GKPDSSGYAQGG
+1017 
-1029 DYCSDES
+1029 
-1036 WVGGSTIGNYGISGM
+1036 
-1051 SFSGAIANKAKSADG
+1051 
-1066 EITYAPNLKGK
+1066 
-1077 KSWFMFENEI
+1077 
-1087 VCLGAG
+1087 
-1093 IQNKGMD
+1093 
-1100 LPVET
+1100 
-1105 TIENRRLGTDG
+1105 
-1116 ENVFVVN
+1116 
-1123 GEEIHL
+1123 
-1129 PIKEANI
+1129 
-1136 KELAEHSADV
+1136 
-1146 SGTEFDGAEWTHL
+1146 
-1159 EGNGSSAGIGYYF
+1159 
-1172 PEEGTSI
+1172 
-1179 RARRARNTGNWSDIG
+1179 
-1194 TTEGESTQNYLEMW
+1194 MW

-1237 KVPQVTVLANTSAAQ
+1237 KAPQVTVLANTSAAQ

-1289 EKDGRLMV
+1289 GKDGRLRV

-1714 PDDPNNPNNP
+1714 PDDPDNPNNP

-1804 FVKLLAITDHSD
+1804 FVKLLATTDHSD

>member
-1 MHLKKGIRQGI
+1 M
-12 STMLI
+12 
-17 AAMSFGNVMSVM
+17 
-29 ADTPSVKTVSSENV
+29 
-43 TVKNGNYRAIV
+43 
-54 NFSEG
+54 
-59 QLGGVLRS
+59 
-67 KSSDV
+67 
-72 NADWNTMTETMVPGM
+72 
-87 TMYLDETGTAK
+87 
-98 KADVSAK
+98 
-105 NTLTTGDG
+105 
-113 SIGASGVELTGDL
+113 
-126 TGVKSYFMFPDEIVY
+126 
-141 LGAGLED
+141 
-148 QKKSDDQIITVVDN
+148 
-162 VPVTTATK
+162 
-170 VSIPNP
+170 
-176 KNGYY
+176 
-181 FVTKEAKAGGKWET
+181 
-195 AVDTATKGVHA
+195 
-206 RNWLSA
+206 
-212 SDLSGTGN
+212 
-220 PLQWKYLFTDSITN
+220 
-234 SNVYFRFPTKGNTV
+234 
-248 AQSFEL
+248 
-254 WMAGTQYQY
+254 
-263 TVKAGGKQAD
+263 
-273 FSGQTMVNP
+273 
-282 DTNVLSNSNE
+282 
-292 IQAAESLTNGILAV
+292 
-306 NKWSEGI
+306 
-313 TELTNNIA
+313 
-321 NVTLNQPMSML
+321 
-332 MKKDESRGTTQI
+332 
-344 TVGKPSNSKEG
+344 
-355 NLEFTV
+355 
-361 HFSANQV
+361 
-368 TETSGEGALVSSN
+368 
-381 ETGDGLH
+381 
-388 VKLDAAKMT
+388 
-397 KPVTL
+397 
-402 EVSYQLPDIV
+402 
-412 DGDVIEV
+412 
-419 VRGNEKQVELPAG
+419 
-432 FDKEGVTW
+432 
-440 SAKFVKPDGTYLRN
+440 
-454 AGSSK
+454 
-459 KKYELPDGETDGTRT
+459 
-474 AGDTSADHLVTVKK
+474 
-488 LTNGNAI
+488 
-495 ITGKEKGS
+495 
-503 LVLVAK
+503 
-509 NTDGTEKKF
+509 
-518 KVEVLYT
+518 
-525 VPENLPKATEEDY
+525 
-538 AKIRKTWKESIVG
+538 
-551 VDLASEEDGAEILVS
+551 
-566 MNKAAETAWN
+566 
-576 AYAYKGED
+576 
-584 SCPDI
+584 
-589 PWKADKGAA
+589 
-598 GVASTPYEDDA
+598 
-609 AEFRPA
+609 
-615 FKKVLSMAT
+615 
-624 AYAAEGS
+624 
-631 NYYQNPDMLKDMINI
+631 
-646 MDYLCTVCYTPKTQ
+646 
-660 TNNWWT
+660 
-666 WEIGIPKDLIPI
+666 
-678 LMLIYDSLTP
+678 
-688 EQVKLYTEAMYFF
+688 
-701 QPDPYH
+701 
-707 EGAIGTAS
+707 
-715 THANGYRTAQGAN
+715 
-728 IIDCSTT
+728 
-735 AVSLGA
+735 
-741 LRKDSEQLYMGS
+741 
-753 KASSGTFVIQTV
+753 
-765 EDSSKLAADGYASG
+765 
-779 FYADGSYMDHSR
+779 
-791 VPYLGSYGIE
+791 
-801 FMKGG
+801 
-806 VKIPSLIGGTP
+806 
-817 WQYSGEVQQ
+817 
-826 NLEYYIVNGFG
+826 
-837 NSMYR
+837 
-842 GLMLDSLKGRS
+842 
-853 VSRKGGSNQN
+853 
-863 AGREAMV
+863 
-870 IILQMI
+870 
-876 DSLSDEAKETMLSTM
+876 
-891 KYWMEQDPGF
+891 
-901 VDSLEGVENLAIKK
+901 
-915 RAREILEDS
+915 
-924 SIVAEVEPL
+924 
-933 HKSFPYMDRAVHR
+933 
-946 MDDYLFAV
+946 
-954 SMYSERTQNTEIM
+954 
-967 NDENRMGWHQNNGMT
+967 
-982 YIYDSDQDQYTD
+982 
-994 NFWNTVNPL
+994 
-1003 RLPGTTVVPVNIGT
+1003 
-1017 GKPDSSGYAQGG
+1017 
-1029 DYCSDES
+1029 
-1036 WVGGSTIGNYGISGM
+1036 
-1051 SFSGAIANKAKSADG
+1051 
-1066 EITYAPNLKGK
+1066 
-1077 KSWFMFENEI
+1077 
-1087 VCLGAG
+1087 
-1093 IQNKGMD
+1093 
-1100 LPVET
+1100 
-1105 TIENRRLGTDG
+1105 
-1116 ENVFVVN
+1116 
-1123 GEEIHL
+1123 
-1129 PIKEANI
+1129 
-1136 KELAEHSADV
+1136 

-1159 EGNGSSAGIGYYF
+1159 EGNGFSAGIGYYF

-1237 KVPQVTVLANTSAAQ
+1237 KAPQVTVLANTSAAQ

-1289 EKDGRLMV
+1289 GKDGRLRV

-1318 TNMIDSDSGISCV
+1318 TDMIDSDSDISCRV
-1331 PSESGAELTFNM
+1331 SESGAELTFNM

-1424 AETASGLKLHAY
+1424 AETASRLKLHAY